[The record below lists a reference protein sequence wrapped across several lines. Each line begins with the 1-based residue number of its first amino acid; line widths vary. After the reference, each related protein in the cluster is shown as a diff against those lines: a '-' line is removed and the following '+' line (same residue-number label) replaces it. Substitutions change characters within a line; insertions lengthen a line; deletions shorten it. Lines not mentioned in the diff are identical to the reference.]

1 MTEEKSSTGRTYFS
15 ISKYHPSGK
24 IMPCKFT
31 LYFKALNACLYGIS
45 VYWQIIETTRRAT
58 RKFGFSTIPLTKVT
72 KRYKGNLRLP
82 VSFKGMHK
90 TKVTGNLVGARRKEL
105 KRVTLPLRKSVMMNQ
120 RNKNAPDP
128 APVLTPNSTPATRD
142 RRARA
147 AMEVQVALLATVI
160 QKWGRFARKNQF
172 QVLCLATHTPLLK
185 AHIRRRFGVVDL
197 NQIILHW

>member
-1 MTEEKSSTGRTYFS
+1 
-15 ISKYHPSGK
+15 
-24 IMPCKFT
+24 
-31 LYFKALNACLYGIS
+31 
-45 VYWQIIETTRRAT
+45 
-58 RKFGFSTIPLTKVT
+58 
-72 KRYKGNLRLP
+72 
-82 VSFKGMHK
+82 
-90 TKVTGNLVGARRKEL
+90 
-105 KRVTLPLRKSVMMNQ
+105 MMNQ

-197 NQIILHW
+197 NQIILH